1 MKDMNFSR
9 EIQENYNLQNKHLFK
24 KKTGNS
30 RWYYQLIFDE
40 TIDNDLSEL
49 HKLYKQ
55 DIPFKIFGSHTN
67 LYITDNGYEGLFVD
81 ISSKNSIIKYD
92 KELKTFKVTSNVE
105 VSKFINYAM
114 KLGYDFAALAGVP
127 GLVGSGVVGNAGWT
141 PSGKAFNDFVQQI
154 TIYDFKDGKTIII
167 NPDNEFFS
175 DRDSFIK
182 QQGRNQT
189 RFFGKEVVLKSN
201 YIGKEAVKEKYD
213 AQMERRKT
221 SLKFGF
227 LEGTAGSLWSGAHL
241 KKIVGKS
248 FSNILRENPSIN
260 ANFNGARY
268 SDNGSMFFT
277 TNVNTTDKD
286 VAKLFLHTINKVKE
300 LYNVELHK
308 EVLILDSDGE
318 IDLETFIARNI

>member
-182 QQGRNQT
+182 QQNRNQT
-189 RFFGKEVVLKSN
+189 RFFVKEVVLKSN
-201 YIGKEAVKEKYD
+201 YIGEEAVKEKYD

-248 FSNILRENPSIN
+248 FSNMLRENPSIN